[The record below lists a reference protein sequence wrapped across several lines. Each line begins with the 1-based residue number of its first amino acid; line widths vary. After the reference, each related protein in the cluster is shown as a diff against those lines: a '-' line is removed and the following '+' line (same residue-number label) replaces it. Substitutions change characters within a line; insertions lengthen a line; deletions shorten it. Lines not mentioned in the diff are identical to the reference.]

1 MKLVIEDLKT
11 DRQWRSATGFD
22 KKKFE
27 KLVIVYEQAYRELY
41 GCPMAERE
49 TINPLGA
56 TLGNE
61 EELLFFTLF
70 SLKSGLT
77 YDLLG
82 LVTGMDASNAQR
94 NQEIGLEVLKKTL
107 EDGGYA
113 PKREFSSEGEFHRYF
128 VKRGTLI
135 LDATEQR
142 TQRPANMEQQKEQY
156 SGKKKPTP

>member
-82 LVTGMDASNAQR
+82 LVTGMDASNAQ
-94 NQEIGLEVLKKTL
+94 
-107 EDGGYA
+107 
-113 PKREFSSEGEFHRYF
+113 KRPWKMAAMRPSGSSA
-128 VKRGTLI
+128 VKENFIAISSNAVR
-135 LDATEQR
+135 
-142 TQRPANMEQQKEQY
+142 
-156 SGKKKPTP
+156 